1 MPGAHC
7 GGGPQVGGKE
17 AAMSKKDVLHTPP
30 EAVPTAPDRN
40 ADTEDGQRSPRG
52 SPPALKP
59 EGGPAGTPGTG
70 GSQRIIEP
78 VKSPQPYPG
87 FSVS

>member
-1 MPGAHC
+1 
-7 GGGPQVGGKE
+7 
-17 AAMSKKDVLHTPP
+17 MSKKDVLHIPP

-40 ADTEDGQRSPRG
+40 AGNEDDTRTPHS
-52 SPPALKP
+52 SPPPLQP
-59 EGGPAGTPGTG
+59 DGGPAGTPGTG